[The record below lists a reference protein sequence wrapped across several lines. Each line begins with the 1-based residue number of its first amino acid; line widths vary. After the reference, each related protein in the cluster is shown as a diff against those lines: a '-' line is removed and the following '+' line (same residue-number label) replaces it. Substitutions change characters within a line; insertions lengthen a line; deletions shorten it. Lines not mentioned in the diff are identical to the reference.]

1 MPLPFRKIPRLSS
14 WRRLA
19 LHAWPAPRDST
30 VYSTLQIDMTE
41 AQQFLEQLRRESGY
55 RVTPTHLVAKAIAT
69 ALHRYPESNA
79 IVRRGWV
86 YQRES
91 VDVFIQVVSDEG
103 EDLSGIK
110 VEHADRKSVVEIARE
125 LAERAERIRAHRDPE
140 LERTKGMLDR
150 VPNFLL
156 GAMMKLT
163 EFATHGL
170 GLDLTRFGLKPDPFG
185 TVMVSNIGTFGIDWA
200 LAPLVPFSRCAI
212 VLLVGTVQPRPLV
225 VDGQVMARPV
235 LIVGVTFDHRLLD
248 GAQSARLAKVVCDV
262 IAHPAAHLQE
272 ERAGSSELR
281 QPT

>member
-1 MPLPFRKIPRLSS
+1 MPLPFKKVARLSS

-19 LHAWPAPRDST
+19 LHAWPAPHDPT

-41 AQQFLEQLRRESGY
+41 AQPFLERLRRESGV

-69 ALHRYPESNA
+69 ALQRYPESNA
-79 IVRRGWV
+79 IIRRQWV

-91 VDVFIQVVSDEG
+91 VDVFIQVAADDG
-103 EDLSGIK
+103 EDLGGTKIAN
-110 VEHADRKSVVEIARE
+110 ADRKTVVEIARE
-125 LAERAERIRAHRDPE
+125 LAERAERIRAHRDPDM
-140 LERTKGMLDR
+140 ERTKSMLDR

-156 GAMMKLT
+156 GSVMKLT

-185 TVMVSNIGTFGIDWA
+185 AVMVSNIGTFGIDWA
-200 LAPLVPFSRCAI
+200 LAPMVPFSRCAI

-225 VDGQVMARPV
+225 VDGQVVARPV
-235 LIVGVTFDHRLLD
+235 LIVGVTFDHRVMD

-272 ERAGSSELR
+272 GDHAG
-281 QPT
+281 T

>member
-1 MPLPFRKIPRLSS
+1 MPLPFKKISRLSS

-41 AQQFLEQLRRESGY
+41 AQPFLERLRRESGV

-69 ALHRYPESNA
+69 ALQRYPESNA
-79 IVRRGWV
+79 IIRRRWV

-110 VEHADRKSVVEIARE
+110 VANADQKSVVEIARE
-125 LAERAERIRAHRDPE
+125 LTERAERIRAHRDPE

-185 TVMVSNIGTFGIDWA
+185 TAMVSNIGTFGIDWA

-262 IAHPAAHLQE
+262 IAHPTAHLQE
-272 ERAGSSELR
+272 E
-281 QPT
+281 